1 MKKTIVIGLFL
12 ISSIIT
18 IQSCKKS
25 APVVDGET
33 QSVVDNAIC
42 EQQFMSIAPNV
53 NSKGAG
59 SPKNA
64 GFKTTATCGTW
75 AITNTVT
82 AQTDTLTNASGL
94 YTNGPVNFE
103 INYLGCIDNDGITKS
118 GKITIKS
125 THKWSMLTG
134 TNTAVATTTVGFGN
148 YTADGVMY
156 NGSIVITKSV
166 NTLTTKVIG
175 GHCTNNT
182 WNIYYDCDKTFSKNA
197 NGDFIIKGSSSGTNR
212 EGRTF
217 TTSILTPL
225 LKPANYKFITSG
237 TLELTPNGFKTRTVD
252 FGNGTL
258 DDQATFTVDGQT
270 FTFTMK

>member
-1 MKKTIVIGLFL
+1 MKKTIVIGLFF
-12 ISSIIT
+12 ISSLVIT
-18 IQSCKKS
+18 QSCKKS
-25 APVVDGET
+25 TPVVDGET

-64 GFKTTATCGTW
+64 GFKTTTTCGTW
-75 AITNTVT
+75 AITSSTSTVT
-82 AQTDTLTNASGL
+82 DTVTDNAGRYS
-94 YTNGPVNFE
+94 NGPVNFE

-118 GKITIKS
+118 GKIMIRS

-134 TNTAVATTTVGFGN
+134 TNTAVATTTVSFGN
-148 YTADGVMY
+148 YNVGGVIYDGTIII
-156 NGSIVITKSV
+156 SKSA

-175 GHCTNNT
+175 GHCTSNA
-182 WNIYYDCDKTFSKNA
+182 WNIYYDCDKILTKNA
-197 NGDFIIKGSSSGTNR
+197 NGDFTISGNSSGTNR

-217 TTSILTPL
+217 TTNILTPL
-225 LKPANYKFITSG
+225 FKPVNYKFITSG
-237 TLELTPNGFKTRTVD
+237 TLDLTPNGFKTRTVD
-252 FGNGTL
+252 FGNGSL